1 MEKRADAVIVA
12 AGCGIRSGL
21 SYPKQFFEVGGRP
34 VLAYTAEAFLSY
46 EGVKSVVIVLPEEN
60 FEEYRAYMQ
69 KFTDSDRVKYV
80 CGGKERMNSVY
91 NGLLALEEDHAP
103 VVLIHDGVRPFVTE
117 RIITDCI
124 ESAERFGTALAAVKV
139 TDTVKRVKNGI
150 VADTVDREEL
160 YLAQT
165 PQAFLYELII
175 AAYDTAFDEGKSFTD
190 DCGVCEN
197 IGARIRIVNGSKDNI
212 KLTLP
217 EDFEKLK

>member
-12 AGCGIRSGL
+12 AGCGKRSGL
-21 SYPKQFFEVGGRP
+21 SYPKQFFEVKGRP
-34 VLAYTAEAFLSY
+34 VLAYTADAFLSH
-46 EGVKSVVIVLPEEN
+46 GDIGSVVIVLPEEN
-60 FEEYRAYMQ
+60 FEEYREYMR
-69 KFTDSDRVKYV
+69 KFTEDKVKYV

-91 NGLLALEEDHAP
+91 NGLLALEDSHKP

-117 RIITDCI
+117 KIITDCI
-124 ESAERFGTALAAVKV
+124 DSAEKYGTALAAVKV

-150 VADTVDREEL
+150 VSDTVDREEL
-160 YLAQT
+160 FLAQT
-165 PQAFLYELII
+165 PQAFLYELIT

-197 IGARIRIVNGSKDNI
+197 VGARIRIVDGSRDNI